1 MGRRRF
7 SDMET
12 PEQKYLAA
20 RAKSG
25 RAEAGAT
32 ETRLANTA
40 FPGGKVPAA
49 SRAKADAAWERA
61 EEDREQAEQLGGK
74 KKRRWF

>member
-20 RAKSG
+20 RAESG
-25 RAEAGAT
+25 RAEAGAM
-32 ETRLANTA
+32 ETRLASTA

-49 SRAKADAAWERA
+49 SRAQADATWQRSD
-61 EEDREQAEQLGGK
+61 EDREQAEQLGGK